1 MRILLNKAYN
11 RIGGG
16 KARFA
21 DAYSR
26 MLGASPP
33 ARHLVQRGRGG
44 ASLEEAFNGGLLQ
57 RRHLSSHLGA
67 FAWASHHLPHRRGD
81 LLLPLG
87 RRHAHGGPDALREH
101 HGVLPL
107 LGEERPRDHGHAVHQ
122 ALQDRVP
129 PAVHQEAP
137 RGLVSQHL
145 RLRRP
150 RRHQQ
155 AHALGPLHEPRREV
169 RQRVLLAL
177 RVVVVG
183 VDGPLVARAPHHPQE
198 PLPAELQPQRQLVH
212 LLRRQRAPGAERDED
227 DGFRRLPVEPV
238 QARGARRVAG
248 DGRGV
253 GAYDRTDAVHGR
265 AAGLRAAEH
274 RGGVRLE
281 DVEGVDQDGVGLAV
295 APAMVHHPPV
305 ARAGLVLQRREDV
318 RPRDGHAA
326 GEPDGLGEVAELA
339 GHGDVELREVEDE
352 GEPLEVPGEEE
363 APPRHAG
370 GHGGVER
377 VGPEEVGEVGHQARG
392 LHEPREYLGQRRHQ
406 PHALLGHEH
415 LDGGV
420 GRQVGEVDGREG
432 EGGDGRREGGEEG
445 PLRGGGRGGEGD
457 ERGLDG
463 VPRGQALGQ
472 LGERDEVAHPGR
484 HQHRH
489 VRWPA
494 SPGRAAADAVRLH
507 CCARR

>member
-1 MRILLNKAYN
+1 
-11 RIGGG
+11 
-16 KARFA
+16 
-21 DAYSR
+21 
-26 MLGASPP
+26 MLGTCPLV
-33 ARHLVQRGRGG
+33 RHLVQRRRGG
-44 ASLEEAFNGGLLQ
+44 TSLEEAFNGGLLQ

-67 FAWASHHLPHRRGD
+67 FGLASHHLPHRRGD
-81 LLLPLG
+81 LLLPLR
-87 RRHAHGGPDALREH
+87 RRHPHGGPDALREH

-107 LGEERPRDHGHAVHQ
+107 LGEERPRDHGHAVRQ

-137 RGLVSQHL
+137 RGLVGQHL

-150 RRHQQ
+150 RRHQE
-155 AHALGPLHEPRREV
+155 AGVLGPLHEPRREV
-169 RQRVLLAL
+169 GQGVLLAL

-198 PLPAELQPQRQLVH
+198 ALPAELQPQRQLVH
-212 LLRRQRAPGAERDED
+212 LLGWEGPSRAERDED
-227 DGFRRLPVEPV
+227 DGFWRLPVEPV
-238 QARGARRVAG
+238 QAGGARRVGG

-253 GAYDRTDAVHGR
+253 GPYDGTDAVHRR

-274 RGGVRLE
+274 PGGVRLE
-281 DVEGVDQDGVGLAV
+281 DVEGVDEDGVGLAV
-295 APAMVHHPPV
+295 ARAVVHHPPV
-305 ARAGLVLQRREDV
+305 AGAGLVLQRREDV
-318 RPRDGHAA
+318 DPRDGHAA

-352 GEPLEVPGEEE
+352 REPLEVPREEQV
-363 APPRHAG
+363 PPEHAG

-392 LHEPREYLGQRRHQ
+392 LHEPRERLRQRRHQ
-406 PHALLGHEH
+406 PRALLGHEH

-420 GRQVGEVDGREG
+420 GRQVGEVDGRQG

-445 PLRGGGRGGEGD
+445 PLRGGRRGGEGD
-457 ERGLDG
+457 ERGLDA

-484 HQHRH
+484 HQHGD
-489 VRWPA
+489 VRRAA
-494 SPGRAAADAVRLH
+494 SLGRAAADAVRLH
-507 CCARR
+507 RFARR

>member
-1 MRILLNKAYN
+1 
-11 RIGGG
+11 
-16 KARFA
+16 
-21 DAYSR
+21 
-26 MLGASPP
+26 MLGTCPL
-33 ARHLVQRGRGG
+33 ARHLVQRGHGG
-44 ASLEEAFNGGLLQ
+44 ASLEQAFNGSLLQ
-57 RRHLSSHLGA
+57 RRHLSSDLGA

-81 LLLPLG
+81 LLLFLG
-87 RRHAHGGPDALREH
+87 RRHPHGGPDALREH

-122 ALQDRVP
+122 ALEDRVP

-150 RRHQQ
+150 RRHKE
-155 AHALGPLHEPRREV
+155 ADALGPLHEPRREV
-169 RQRVLLAL
+169 GQGVLLAL

-212 LLRRQRAPGAERDED
+212 LL
-227 DGFRRLPVEPV
+227 L
-238 QARGARRVAG
+238 QARGARRVGG

-253 GAYDRTDAVHGR
+253 GPYDRTDAVHRR

-274 RGGVRLE
+274 LGGVRLQ

-295 APAMVHHPPV
+295 ARAVVHHPPV

-326 GEPDGLGEVAELA
+326 GEPDGLGQVPELA

-352 GEPLEVPGEEE
+352 REPLEVPREEE
-363 APPRHAG
+363 VPPGHAG
-370 GHGGVER
+370 GHGGVEG
-377 VGPEEVGEVGHQARG
+377 VGPEEVGEVGDQPRG
-392 LHEPREYLGQRRHQ
+392 LHEPRESLRERRHQ

-432 EGGDGRREGGEEG
+432 EGGDARREGGEEG

-457 ERGLDG
+457 ERGRDA

-472 LGERDEVAHPGR
+472 LGERDQVAHPGR
-484 HQHRH
+484 HQHRD
-489 VRWPA
+489 VRRAA
-494 SPGRAAADAVRLH
+494 SRGLGGAAADAVRLH
-507 CCARR
+507 CSARPCAALRVSFSGGTDSPGVR